1 MELHDAIYAQILGFK
16 YLHEIVFDGTVISY
30 YTHKLLSLIPT
41 LRILTIIDC
50 KFLRTPFAEYNRNL
64 ISTDPQTS
72 SLFIT
77 HLSLYQLVLPDP
89 DSNFNQMKYN
99 HFLLYNNIPTLSSLS
114 ITWTQEF
121 NTALIMFLEQFLG
134 DEERWEDAERW
145 IFPNLAHIDVILPI
159 ITRFDYLRTISWF
172 IQDHCPL
179 RPRVQLT
186 IKSHNI
192 SERQISRLRVSMP
205 GLWNYN
211 GPHCILFRI
220 RTLTDLT
227 HVTINDPMTKV
238 LDNLMKLPE
247 TLQSLD
253 IKIKDWEDGLH
264 YATDILDM
272 FPTIRYAY
280 IRYNDDRY
288 ILSLCPE
295 SLEMEIAKWDIEA
308 LFTARYRFPAIHSLT
323 IRYGGDAIRLGHR
336 FIVRL
341 GTEILFHLPHLHTLK
356 LVNDATASPT
366 ANTHELQRFTFS
378 SHYSDNEPD
387 LALDDE
393 DLEDYLNA
401 WNRDCKQFR
410 HLEVTADS
418 RWVRKFD
425 GDQWVK
431 KNCI

>member
-1 MELHDAIYAQILGFK
+1 MELHDAIYSRILGFK

-41 LRILTIIDC
+41 LRILTIINC
-50 KFLRTPFAEYNRNL
+50 KFLRTPFAEYNQNL
-64 ISTDPQTS
+64 ISTDPQTTS
-72 SLFIT
+72 SLSIT
-77 HLSLYQLVLPDP
+77 HLSLHQLVLPDP
-89 DSNFNQMKYN
+89 ESNFNEMNYN
-99 HFLLYNNIPTLSSLS
+99 HFLRYNNISTLTSLS
-114 ITWTQEF
+114 LTWTQEVELAF
-121 NTALIMFLEQFLG
+121 VLFFQDFLEDGESRL
-134 DEERWEDAERW
+134 
-145 IFPNLAHIDVILPI
+145 FPSLAHIDVFLPI
-159 ITRFDYLRTISWF
+159 ANRLGYLSTISSF
-172 IQDHCPL
+172 IRNFCPL

-186 IKSHNI
+186 IKSPNI
-192 SERQISRLRVSMP
+192 SEERISRLRVRMP

-211 GPHCILFRI
+211 GPHWILFQI

-227 HVTINDPMTKV
+227 HVTINDPMTKA
-238 LDNLMKLPE
+238 LDNLMKLPK

-253 IKIKDWEDGLH
+253 IKIKYWDDGLH

-272 FPTIRYAY
+272 FPTIRYTY

-295 SLEMEIAKWDIEA
+295 RLEIEIAKWDIEA

-323 IRYGGDAIRLGHR
+323 IRYGGDAMRLGHR
-336 FIVRL
+336 LIIRL

-356 LVNDATASPT
+356 LVNDISCHTTASPT
-366 ANTHELQRFTFS
+366 ADAHEPQRFTFS

-425 GDQWVK
+425 RDQWVK
-431 KNCI
+431 TNCV